1 MKEISTIMVGI
12 EPWFQLGGRNSEEQ
26 VIKYTQ
32 INIRW
37 VQISYDTVKYI
48 EDRAYNICVSDHF
61 VIWSLYNIL
70 GYIYIYTVNKQWILY
85 DIKEWILYDMVNP
98 PIPPL
103 GMKLQKK
110 DRSNAI
116 HNDFVW
122 VLLYV
127 VEILPQCYLML
138 FNGLLNV
145 T

>member
-1 MKEISTIMVGI
+1 
-12 EPWFQLGGRNSEEQ
+12 
-26 VIKYTQ
+26 
-32 INIRW
+32 
-37 VQISYDTVKYI
+37 
-48 EDRAYNICVSDHF
+48 
-61 VIWSLYNIL
+61 
-70 GYIYIYTVNKQWILY
+70 
-85 DIKEWILYDMVNP
+85 MVNP